1 MGSSLHQPASLGDNE
16 PTFLSFLPSHTPL
29 EPPIH
34 AGVVAACSLSSC
46 LSVSSARIEQTR
58 RHQALHRALQAR
70 CLDFFFSLPKGPD
83 VILGTARKGQE
94 SGRSY
99 FHCSPSLAHSHPS
112 DLALEPST
120 ASPPTCSPNPHPQA
134 LPWVSTVCV
143 NV

>member
-1 MGSSLHQPASLGDNE
+1 MQGWWLPVVLAAASQFLQPGLSRLGDTRLSTE
-16 PTFLSFLPSHTPL
+16 PFRPD
-29 EPPIH
+29 
-34 AGVVAACSLSSC
+34 
-46 LSVSSARIEQTR
+46 
-58 RHQALHRALQAR
+58 ALIFFF
-70 CLDFFFSLPKGPD
+70 FFFSLPKGPD

-112 DLALEPST
+112 DLALEPSI
-120 ASPPTCSPNPHPQA
+120 ASPPTCSPHPHPQA